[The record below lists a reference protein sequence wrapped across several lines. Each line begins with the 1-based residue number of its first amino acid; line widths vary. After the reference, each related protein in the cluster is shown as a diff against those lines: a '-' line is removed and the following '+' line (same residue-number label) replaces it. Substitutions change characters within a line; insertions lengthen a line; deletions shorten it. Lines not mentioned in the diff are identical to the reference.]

1 MSRETSALPLR
12 LAVLVSGSGTTLQGL
27 LDAIDAGKLQA
38 EIVAVVSSRREAY
51 ALERAHRRNI
61 PTHVLRP
68 RDFLTAKEHDAALAK
83 TLREVSP
90 DLIVLAGYMVEV
102 NDVTLGAFHGRIM
115 NIHPSLLPAFGG
127 RGFYGQ
133 RVHKAV
139 LDAGCKVSGVTVHFV
154 EAEVDGGPIILQA
167 AVEVEDADTCETL
180 AARVNELERR
190 LYPRAIQLYAEGRL
204 CQVGRRVRIL
214 K

>member
-27 LDAIDAGKLQA
+27 LNAIDAGKLQA
-38 EIVAVVSSRREAY
+38 EIVAVVSSRRDAY
-51 ALERAHRRNI
+51 ALQRARRRDI
-61 PTHVLRP
+61 ATYVLRP
-68 RDFLTAKEHDAALAK
+68 RDFVPAGEHDAALAR

-102 NDVTLGAFHGRIM
+102 GDVTLGAFHGRIM

-133 RVHKAV
+133 HVHKAV
-139 LDAGCKVSGVTVHFV
+139 LEHGCKVTGATVHFV
-154 EAEVDGGPIILQA
+154 EAQVDGGPIILQA

-180 AARVNELERR
+180 AARVSELERR
-190 LYPRAIQLYAEGRL
+190 LYPTAIQLYAEGRL
-204 CQVGRRVRIL
+204 CQVGRRVTIL